1 MQFDRDD
8 GDDRSS
14 DDLDLSFDFQE
25 AEGDDRKARDEDQDS
40 WDKEQGA
47 GEAADE
53 PGISQFVPLQC
64 VLNFDDIFE
73 LRTRRGLYYFQK
85 LSFSTK
91 TNIWSWSFLQ
101 HDAMYIFWYYH

>member
-8 GDDRSS
+8 GDYRSS

-53 PGISQFVPLQC
+53 PGIKSICAPSMCL
-64 VLNFDDIFE
+64 E
-73 LRTRRGLYYFQK
+73 LWWHF
-85 LSFSTK
+85 
-91 TNIWSWSFLQ
+91 WS
-101 HDAMYIFWYYH
+101 

>member
-40 WDKEQGA
+40 WDEEQGT

-53 PGISQFVPLQC
+53 PGMNGPQFLALSNIYELLNILKLHEQNHLQ
-64 VLNFDDIFE
+64 FS
-73 LRTRRGLYYFQK
+73 R
-85 LSFSTK
+85 SFST
-91 TNIWSWSFLQ
+91 TLAFSMPFGNY
-101 HDAMYIFWYYH
+101 YIYR

>member
-40 WDKEQGA
+40 WDE
-47 GEAADE
+47 E
-53 PGISQFVPLQC
+53 
-64 VLNFDDIFE
+64 
-73 LRTRRGLYYFQK
+73 
-85 LSFSTK
+85 
-91 TNIWSWSFLQ
+91 
-101 HDAMYIFWYYH
+101 

>member
-8 GDDRSS
+8 GDYRSS

-53 PGISQFVPLQC
+53 PGGSLFFEQILQIFPPTILWFHPQFFVQFLPFFEQLLQ
-64 VLNFDDIFE
+64 LFPWSYNLIFA
-73 LRTRRGLYYFQK
+73 FVHIA
-85 LSFSTK
+85 
-91 TNIWSWSFLQ
+91 IW
-101 HDAMYIFWYYH
+101 